1 MKAKMK
7 DVTDKNKKT
16 MGQMKENVEF
26 LEKIK
31 KDLNSKARNKD
42 LIKVMDDLKK
52 YATNENLKELYV
64 KVIPQLKAF
73 ELSMVEFEKS
83 NSQASEMILR
93 YDEVIAQKASKIQ
106 IIDVEKKCY
115 EKFARRDDVME
126 QKQEHAER
134 LDDQLA

>member
-126 QKQEHAER
+126 QKQEHAQR

>member
-1 MKAKMK
+1 MK

-42 LIKVMDDLKK
+42 LIKVMDDLKM

-126 QKQEHAER
+126 QKQEHAQR
-134 LDDQLA
+134 LDD

>member
-1 MKAKMK
+1 MK

-42 LIKVMDDLKK
+42 LIKVMDDLKM

-73 ELSMVEFEKS
+73 ELSMIEFEKS

-126 QKQEHAER
+126 QKQEHAQR
-134 LDDQLA
+134 LDD